1 MKKSTFLQLC
11 TSALAVIS
19 LTVTANAKGF
29 TKTNEYTQGKFS
41 DVLENQW
48 YAREVE
54 SAYELGFMNG
64 QSDTLFAP
72 EGNVTVAEGITMA
85 SRVHSI
91 YNGKTIAEVKGGS
104 WYDMYVAYA
113 EENALIDEGQFS
125 NFDRNIMRYEMAVMF
140 ANSMPKEY
148 FAAKNDINAIPD
160 VDKEEPYFEQL
171 LMLYRAGVV
180 LGSDDYGNFYA
191 TNPIKRSETAAII
204 NRVALPENRKEG
216 KLLEY
221 GNRQQAVYLISDYA
235 MGRNPRNLNY
245 IASGWTYENL
255 AMTTTAKQDYSTQNL
270 VDSSPEHGTRAY
282 KTVVP
287 QTSGKVG
294 FESVININNSGA
306 HVVFS
311 DSNDKELLRFSVSD
325 GKYVVTGKETKDTGV
340 SFVSGKHSLYIEFD
354 LDNKTALVVLNG
366 KELGIFALSDAENL
380 AKVSYETGKKEL
392 VTIVM
397 IETYMYTQY
406 AVNDTFRLANAQDK
420 LYGWTT
426 EGDVKI
432 LTRASDCDK
441 NSAVIQDT
449 GAAQKKFNAVDGRFV
464 YETFVLSPA
473 NQKASLTLSGD
484 GREAVR
490 VDFADGKITSSGK
503 HIRDFNSTL
512 WNLVRIE
519 GDFDSGKALIRVN
532 GKREGVEVS
541 LGTKTIDT
549 VKIASYG
556 TGKLWF
562 DDVQVYKTYDFTDY
576 CPVPVPVNDDDFYL
590 GMSICSLWR
599 EGSHYGWDCISPYDD
614 IQPVLGYYDEGLP
627 EVADWEIK
635 FLAEHGYDFQH
646 FCWYYGNLSDG
657 IKEPRLGFALHD
669 GYMNAKYSDKVK
681 FSIMWENWS
690 SVLTKDDFL
699 NKIWPYWCEWYFT
712 DSRYMT
718 IDNKVLLTIYRHPKF
733 IEHMGG
739 AEAAKEVIEFMRED
753 IKRYGF
759 DGMIILGTSS
769 GSVAENKEADYIG
782 IDGFVA
788 YHFGEASYS
797 SAHQIKSMNTAF
809 DNGYTPFLPSV
820 GVGFNDI
827 GWTETRTPLATV
839 EEHKKVF
846 EWARDEYLPKIA
858 AREGEEWMGKFAIA
872 NTWNEF
878 GEGHYIFPT
887 NLNKFGYLDAA
898 RQVFSTAAG
907 KDDSKHFD
915 VEPTIN
921 QKKRLGYLYQIDS
934 MPLRRTMYID
944 DSEAISDN
952 EVIKSWNFENEE
964 DCKKWSK
971 LAKTTDTSY
980 DAAEKALTASTLEN
994 DSHIKMNQTED
1005 NFFNADEVRYIHIQ
1019 MKTDVG
1025 QNTALEVFFSGETGN
1040 GWTAAKQAGTSVGK
1054 NGEYI
1059 DYYLDMSKNAYWK
1072 GIIKAIRLDPM
1083 GTPGKFWIKKIE
1095 LLSDKSKD
1103 SFTINAAGVDFV
1115 FTRSFTERV
1124 GGDIYV
1130 GANPSEG
1137 FYGTNGFAYTW
1148 NRWDGKLDI
1157 KTYTGHT
1164 FSFTVGSD
1172 KVVFDGKEEKLS
1184 TDIKVVD
1191 GLVMLPIMYI
1201 YEKAEYDYTV
1211 DGNTVKVNVRG
1222 IDVEEILSVR
1232 KPYEYEFDVPGD
1244 NEGWRVSG
1252 ASGGAIDGG
1261 CMFFEATFGGVRYD
1275 SQLVLDKCDLPANK
1289 YNRAEIRYKPVY
1301 RDDQTDTTVCMYFG
1315 TSEESGLN
1323 EKKKVYTSL
1332 DGLEPDEDGYY
1343 TVTLDFSDHE
1353 KWTGTV
1359 TILRFDPP
1367 NRAGEYYV
1375 DYIRFLEDPEAAAKA
1390 EAERKAKEEAMKAY
1404 LAVDG
1409 GAPFT
1414 VINGDA
1420 EDEKFDLDYGTGN
1433 ATVKVV
1439 EDDLIK
1445 GNHAFL
1451 VTPKNNK
1458 GKVWTYFIAKTRYKP
1473 GATYRVDFDFRA
1485 VSDHYGADAI
1495 DVIPSVNF
1503 RYNDVESSDHAYP
1516 PEPRTRVSTKDGWT
1530 HYSCTHTVNLSSTNR
1545 DNDFF
1550 TIFVDPKDTASG
1562 FVNHVYMIDNIK
1574 VTCLDAG
1581 AVVTPTHDSVTPA
1594 EDSVYTIKF
1603 DDASKFR
1610 AYGIDG
1616 LTVDGSFKGTSSTND
1631 PNVVFLEKLNLDASK
1646 VKKIRVTARIPVGA
1660 SAEIFFSTDETP
1672 FSGASRFGISSS
1684 TDDVAVFE
1692 IDTAKNEK
1700 WKGTVR
1706 EIRFDP
1712 VVGEGISFE
1721 WVSIELCM

>member
-1 MKKSTFLQLC
+1 MKKSTFFKLC
-11 TSALAVIS
+11 ASCFAALSLTSAAS
-19 LTVTANAKGF
+19 AKGF
-29 TKTNEYTQGKFS
+29 TKTNEYTEGKFA
-41 DVLENQW
+41 DVPSTQW
-48 YAREVE
+48 YAAEVK

-72 EGNVTVAEGITMA
+72 DGNVTVAEGITMA

-91 YNGKTIAEVKGGS
+91 YNGKTISEVNGTK
-104 WYDMYVAYA
+104 WYDMYISYA
-113 EENALIDEGQFS
+113 KENGLIAEGQFES
-125 NFDRNIMRYEMAVMF
+125 YDRNIMRYEMAVMF
-140 ANSMPKEY
+140 ANAMPDDY
-148 FAAKNDINAIPD
+148 FTAKNAINDIPD
-160 VDKEEPYFEQL
+160 VDENEDYYDEL
-171 LMLYRAGVV
+171 MMLYKAGVV
-180 LGSDDYGNFYA
+180 LGSDDYGNFHA

-216 KLLEY
+216 TLLEY

-245 IASGWTYENL
+245 IASGWTFENL
-255 AMTTTAKQDYSTQNL
+255 ALTTTAKQDYSAQNL
-270 VDSSPEHGTRAY
+270 VDGSPEHGTRAY

-294 FESVININNSGA
+294 FESVININNNGA
-306 HVVFS
+306 HVVFY
-311 DSNDKELLRFSVSD
+311 DTNDKELFKFSVS
-325 GKYVVTGKETKDTGV
+325 GGEYVVTGKEANDTGV
-340 SFVSGKHSLYIEFD
+340 SFANGKHRLYIEFN

-366 KELGIFALSDAENL
+366 SELGTFALADAENL
-380 AKVSYETGKKEL
+380 AKVSYETGEKEL

-406 AVNDTFRLANAQDK
+406 AVNDTFRLANTEDK
-420 LYGWTT
+420 LYGWST

-432 LTRASDCDK
+432 LSHASDCDK
-441 NSAVIQDT
+441 FSAAIQDAGT
-449 GAAQKKFNAVDGRFV
+449 AEKRFDAVSGQFV
-464 YETFVLSPA
+464 YETFLKSPA
-473 NQKASLTLSGD
+473 NQKAEIVLYGD
-484 GREAVR
+484 GVEAVK
-490 VDFADGKITSSGK
+490 VQLADGKITSGGK
-503 HIRDFNSTL
+503 HVRDYNSTL

-519 GDFDSGKALIRVN
+519 GNLDTGKALVRVN
-532 GKREGVEVS
+532 GKREGTEVALSAKS
-541 LGTKTIDT
+541 LDT
-549 VKIASYG
+549 VKIVSTG

-562 DDVQVYKTYDFTDY
+562 DDVQLYNTYDFADY
-576 CPVPVPVNDDDFYL
+576 CPEPVPVNDDGFNL

-699 NKIWPYWCEWYFT
+699 NEIWPYWCEWYFT

-739 AEAAKEVIEFMRED
+739 TEAAKEVIEFMRED
-753 IKRYGF
+753 IKKYGF
-759 DGMIILGTSS
+759 DGMIILGTSN
-769 GSVAENKEADYIG
+769 GSLAENKEADYIG

-797 SAHQIKSMNTAF
+797 SAHQIKSMNAAF
-809 DNGYTPFLPSV
+809 DNGFTPFLPSV

-934 MPLRRTMYID
+934 MPMRKTMYI
-944 DSEAISDN
+944 SDTESIANN

-980 DAAEKALTASTLEN
+980 DSVEKALTASTLEN
-994 DSHIKMNQTED
+994 DAHIKMNQTED
-1005 NFFNADEVRYIHIQ
+1005 NFFNADEVKYIHIQ

-1025 QNTALEVFFSGETGN
+1025 ENTALEVFFAGETGN
-1040 GWTAAKQAGTSVGK
+1040 AWTAAKQASTSVGK
-1054 NGEYI
+1054 NGEYA
-1059 DYYLDMSKNAYWK
+1059 DYYLDMSKNAQWK

-1103 SFTINAAGVDFV
+1103 SFTVNAAGVDFV
-1115 FTRSFTERV
+1115 FTQSFVEKV
-1124 GGDIYV
+1124 GDEIFIGV
-1130 GANPSEG
+1130 NPSDG
-1137 FYGTNGFAYTW
+1137 FYSTNGMSYTW
-1148 NRWDGKLDI
+1148 NRWDGKLHI
-1157 KTYTGHT
+1157 KTYTGHE
-1164 FSFTVGSD
+1164 FDFTVGSD
-1172 KVVFDGKEEKLS
+1172 EVFVDGKKEKLQ
-1184 TDIKVVD
+1184 TPIKVVD
-1191 GLVMLPIMYI
+1191 GLVMIPIMFI
-1201 YEKAEYDYTV
+1201 YDKAEYDYSF
-1211 DGNTVKVNVRG
+1211 DGNNVKVNVRG
-1222 IDVEEILSVR
+1222 VDVEEILSQR
-1232 KPYEYEFDVPGD
+1232 KPYEYEFNVPGD

-1261 CMFFEATFGGVRYD
+1261 YMYFEATYSGVRYD
-1275 SQLVLDKCDLPANK
+1275 SQIVMDKFDLPAAK
-1289 YNRAEIRYKPVY
+1289 YNRVQLRYKPVY
-1301 RDDQTDTTVCMYFG
+1301 ADDETDTTVCMYFA
-1315 TSEESGLN
+1315 TSEESSLN
-1323 EKKKVYTSL
+1323 EAKKVYTSL
-1332 DGLEPDEDGYY
+1332 DGIEPDDEGYY
-1343 TVTLDFSDHE
+1343 TVTLDFSKHD
-1353 KWTGTV
+1353 KWKGTV
-1359 TILRFDPP
+1359 TLVRFDPP
-1367 NRAGEYYV
+1367 NRAGEYYI
-1375 DYIRFLEDPEAAAKA
+1375 DYMRFLEDPEAAAKA

-1404 LAVDG
+1404 MSVDSGEPFAVL
-1409 GAPFT
+1409 
-1414 VINGDA
+1414 NGDA

-1439 EDDLIK
+1439 EDDLNK

-1473 GATYRVDFDFRA
+1473 GATYKVDFDFRA

-1503 RYNDVESSDHAYP
+1503 RYNDAESADHAYP
-1516 PEPRTRVSTKDGWT
+1516 PEPRQRVSTNDGWT
-1530 HYSCTHTVNLSSTNR
+1530 HYSCTHTVNMTSINR

-1550 TIFVDPKDTASG
+1550 TIFVDPKETDAG
-1562 FVNHVYMIDNIK
+1562 FVNHVYMIDNIE
-1574 VTCLDAG
+1574 VTVLDPG
-1581 AVVTPTHDSVTPA
+1581 TVTVPSGSDNVSSA
-1594 EDSVYTIKF
+1594 NSVYTIDF
-1603 DDASKFR
+1603 DNIEKFR
-1610 AYGIDG
+1610 AFGIDG
-1616 LTVDGSFKGTSSTND
+1616 LTVDGKFKGTSSTND
-1631 PNVVFLEKLNLDASK
+1631 PSVVFLDKVNLDASQI
-1646 VKKIRVTARIPVGA
+1646 KKIRITAQMPSGTGA
-1660 SAEIFFSTDETP
+1660 ELFFATDESP
-1672 FSGASRFGISSS
+1672 FSGGTRFGFSST
-1684 TDDVAVFE
+1684 TDDVAVYE
-1692 IDTAKNEK
+1692 IDTTKNAKWN
-1700 WKGTVR
+1700 GTIR

-1712 VVGEGISFE
+1712 VVGEGIYFE
-1721 WVSIELCM
+1721 WISIEFCK